1 MHKPTLA
8 CAAGLLLL
16 AACGDR
22 SPATTQAPMRV
33 ASAVA
38 TRAAAPATPASSDR
52 AATSGPNA
60 DRLPPPAVP
69 PVVRDGVRYA
79 QAPDG
84 RAAGVPQVGGVL
96 VASDAATGKR
106 LWALAV
112 YHAGID
118 PKMEADAQWVFFR
131 SMAFDGDG
139 RLRIVDEAGRAF
151 LVDVQQHTVSPAP

>member
-38 TRAAAPATPASSDR
+38 TRAAAPATPASSDSV
-52 AATSGPNA
+52 ATSGPDA
-60 DRLPPPAVP
+60 DRL
-69 PVVRDGVRYA
+69 RDGVRYA